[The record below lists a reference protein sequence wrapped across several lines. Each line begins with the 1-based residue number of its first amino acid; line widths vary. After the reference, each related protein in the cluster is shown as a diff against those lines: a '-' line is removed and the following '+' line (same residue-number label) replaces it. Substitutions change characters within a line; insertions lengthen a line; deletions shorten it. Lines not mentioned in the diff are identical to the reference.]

1 MTPSVRSPG
10 DQSFQS
16 MTVLGLDTSTAV
28 ASVCVQRADG
38 ERFEVRPEAAALLR
52 RPRHARELMPRVV
65 QQLRA
70 AEVGF
75 ADLDSVA
82 VGVGPGAY
90 TGLRIGLATARSL
103 AHAHDLPLRPV
114 GSLAALAAGID
125 ARVALPVIDA
135 RRGELF
141 AALYVEGKERWPPLV
156 TAVEALVERVAALMR
171 EGLEPPRAAGD
182 GSLRSREALESAS
195 VAVAP
200 PESGC
205 HVVSASNVCR
215 LAARVPAV
223 APEAV
228 QPQYLRAPD
237 ATPQR

>member
-1 MTPSVRSPG
+1 
-10 DQSFQS
+10 
-16 MTVLGLDTSTAV
+16 MTVLGIDTATATT
-28 ASVCVQRADG
+28 SVCVQRHDG
-38 ERFEVRPEAAALLR
+38 ERFEVRPETAQLLA
-52 RPRHARELMPRVV
+52 RPAHSRELLPRVV
-65 QQLRA
+65 AQMRA
-70 AEVGF
+70 AEVAF
-75 ADLDSVA
+75 AELDSVA

-114 GSLAALAAGID
+114 GSLAALASGID
-125 ARVALPVIDA
+125 ARVALPLIDA

-141 AALYVEGKERWPPLV
+141 AAVYVEAEERWAPFV
-156 TAVEALVERVAALMR
+156 TGVGALVERVAALRR
-171 EGLEPPRAAGD
+171 EGLEAPLAAGD
-182 GSLRSREALESAS
+182 GSLRSRKALESAS
-195 VAVAP
+195 IAVARL
-200 PESGC
+200 ESRC
-205 HVVSASNVCR
+205 HVISAANVCR

>member
-1 MTPSVRSPG
+1 
-10 DQSFQS
+10 

-28 ASVCVQRADG
+28 TSVCVQRADG
-38 ERFEVRPEAAALLR
+38 ERFEVQPEAAQLLG
-52 RPRHARELMPRVV
+52 RPAHARELMPRVV
-65 QQLRA
+65 ERMRT

-82 VGVGPGAY
+82 VGVGPGGY

-114 GSLAALAAGID
+114 GSLAALAAAID
-125 ARVALPVIDA
+125 ARVVLPAIDA

-141 AALYVEGKERWPPLV
+141 AALYVEGEERWHPFV
-156 TAVEALVERVAALMR
+156 TGVEALVERLDALR
-171 EGLEPPRAAGD
+171 EEGLEPPLAAGD
-182 GSLRSREALESAS
+182 GSLRSRKALESAS
-195 VAVAP
+195 IAVAP
-200 PESGC
+200 PEARC
-205 HVVSASNVCR
+205 HVVSASIICR
-215 LAARVPAV
+215 LAARVHAV

>member
-1 MTPSVRSPG
+1 
-10 DQSFQS
+10 

-28 ASVCVQRADG
+28 TSVCVQRADG
-38 ERFEVRPEAAALLR
+38 ERFEVQPEAAALLG
-52 RPRHARELMPRVV
+52 RPAHARELLPRVV
-65 QQLRA
+65 ERMRA

-75 ADLDSVA
+75 ANLDSVA
-82 VGVGPGAY
+82 VGVGPGGY

-114 GSLAALAAGID
+114 GSLAALAAGVD
-125 ARVALPVIDA
+125 ARVVLPAIDA

-141 AALYVEGKERWPPLV
+141 AALYVEGEQRWPPFV
-156 TAVEALVERVAALMR
+156 TGIEALVERVASLRR
-171 EGLEPPRAAGD
+171 EGLEPPLAAGD

-195 VAVAP
+195 IAVASP
-200 PESGC
+200 GSRC

-223 APEAV
+223 TPEAV
-228 QPQYLRAPD
+228 QPRYLRAPD
-237 ATPQR
+237 ATPQP

>member
-1 MTPSVRSPG
+1 MTTA
-10 DQSFQS
+10 DAA
-16 MTVLGLDTSTAV
+16 MTVLGLDTSTA
-28 ASVCVQRADG
+28 ATSVCVQRHDG
-38 ERFEVRPEAAALLR
+38 ERFEIRPEAAALLE
-52 RPRHARELMPRVV
+52 RPAHSRELLPRVV
-65 QQLRA
+65 ERMRA
-70 AEVGF
+70 AGVRF
-75 ADLDSVA
+75 ADLDSLA

-141 AALYVEGKERWPPLV
+141 AALYVEGEQRWPPFV
-156 TAVEALVERVAALMR
+156 AGVEALVERIASLPG
-171 EGLEPPRAAGD
+171 EGLEPPLAAGD

-195 VAVAP
+195 IAVAP
-200 PESGC
+200 PGSRC

-223 APEAV
+223 APEVV
-228 QPQYLRAPD
+228 QPRYLRAPD